1 MSYQSTKTDP
11 EESFTSDDDDEFKT
25 ASFKPVRFALVIL
38 LIILLISQMIK
49 WYSHSVTLPRFCED
63 PELAIHHLQKIITSR
78 NPAGEDSRRPYIIAA
93 KLVYLIPRQ
102 TNEAVDNYIQRV
114 RAELNQRCM
123 Q

>member
-1 MSYQSTKTDP
+1 MSYQSRKTDP
-11 EESFTSDDDDEFKT
+11 EEELSADDKEEFQA
-25 ASFKPVRFALVIL
+25 ASFKPVRFILLIL

-63 PELAIHHLQKIITSR
+63 PELAIHHLQEIITERS
-78 NPAGEDSRRPYIIAA
+78 PAGEAPRRPYIIAA
-93 KLVYLIPRQ
+93 KLIYLIPRQ
-102 TNEAVDNYIQRV
+102 ANEPIEHYIQRV